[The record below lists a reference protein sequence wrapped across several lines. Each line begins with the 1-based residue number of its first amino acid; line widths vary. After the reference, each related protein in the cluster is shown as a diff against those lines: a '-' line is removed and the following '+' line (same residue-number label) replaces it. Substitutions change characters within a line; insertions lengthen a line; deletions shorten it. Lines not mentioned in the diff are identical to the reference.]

1 MVTSATLDRSSLV
14 DYIPDAPFLEL
25 SGRSFP
31 VEVEYKKSDQ
41 NLPVWRQV
49 VGIIPGLLRKMD
61 GDLLIFMDGVY
72 EISRTI
78 DLILSSS
85 WSSGLDVYPL
95 YGNLPFEKQ
104 DMAILPAKKRKIIV
118 STNIAETSLTIEG
131 VRIVLDTGK
140 AKKMSFDN
148 LRGIN
153 ALLSEPISKSSADQ
167 RSGRAGRLASG
178 FCLRLWSEAEH
189 DRRMEYD
196 SPEIGR
202 IDLSEIYLNL
212 AGKGIAIEQI
222 DLLSPVSE
230 QSVSAAKERL
240 KSLGAIND
248 DNELTAHGH
257 EMSLLP
263 MHRIGLMPCSLL
275 KKTI

>member
-14 DYIPDAPFLEL
+14 DYIPDAPFF
-25 SGRSFP
+25 RSFLVDHF

-131 VRIVLDTGK
+131 VRIVLDRK
-140 AKKMSFDN
+140 
-148 LRGIN
+148 
-153 ALLSEPISKSSADQ
+153 SK
-167 RSGRAGRLASG
+167 
-178 FCLRLWSEAEH
+178 E
-189 DRRMEYD
+189 
-196 SPEIGR
+196 
-202 IDLSEIYLNL
+202 
-212 AGKGIAIEQI
+212 K
-222 DLLSPVSE
+222 
-230 QSVSAAKERL
+230 
-240 KSLGAIND
+240 
-248 DNELTAHGH
+248 
-257 EMSLLP
+257 
-263 MHRIGLMPCSLL
+263 
-275 KKTI
+275 